1 VILLLGEKQI
11 LEPHLIGKKLNF
23 KELLLMFRFLLLIS
37 FSISLIAC
45 GEKEVTSEKKARDIF
60 ISTTQVKLIDF
71 KEQESSMGVI
81 KGLIDPTVAAEISG
95 KVTKV
100 YVRTGATVKKGEL
113 LAELESKD
121 YRFQLN
127 LAEAEIRRLTVKL
140 ENQNKILERNKTLVE
155 QNFISPNALDNISSE
170 KNEIF
175 EMLEIAKANRDI
187 AKSNLEKTKI
197 YAPINGKIQ
206 KQLPSIG
213 DFLKIG
219 DGVYQI
225 INNKKVRAHI
235 PYPEQLAN
243 KIKPGM
249 DIQLSSA
256 ISQSTITSKIAE
268 LKPSISQES
277 RSIDVIADIS
287 NLPNWQPGSTVNG
300 TIIFRSK
307 KNIGVPEQSI
317 VQRPLGKV
325 VYVVTNK
332 KVKANVVETGITQN
346 GFVEILSGIQE
357 NDIVAVDGAA
367 FLTDDLSVSIS
378 NPS

>member
-1 VILLLGEKQI
+1 MTLLLEERQI
-11 LEPHLIGKKLNF
+11 LEAHLTGEKLNF
-23 KELLLMFRFLLLIS
+23 KKLLNMFRFLLITS

-45 GEKEVTSEKKARDIF
+45 GEKEVTSEKKVRDIF
-60 ISTTQVKLIDF
+60 ISTTQAKLINF

-100 YVRTGATVKKGEL
+100 YVRTGATVKKGQL

-121 YRFQLN
+121 FQYQLN

-140 ENQNKILERNKTLVE
+140 VNQNKVLERNTALVE
-155 QNFISPNALDNISSE
+155 QKFISPNALDNISSE

-235 PYPEQLAN
+235 PFPEQLAN

-249 DIQLSSA
+249 DIQLSS
-256 ISQSTITSKIAE
+256 IITQSTITAKVAE

-277 RSIDVIADIS
+277 RAIDVIADIS

-300 TIIFRSK
+300 TIIFSSK
-307 KNIGVPEQSI
+307 EGIGVPEQSI
-317 VQRPLGKV
+317 VQRPIGQV
-325 VYVVTNK
+325 VYVVNGK
-332 KVKANVVETGITQN
+332 KVKAKIVKTGITQN
-346 GFVEILSGIQE
+346 GFVEILSGVQE
-357 NDIVAVDGAA
+357 NDTVAVDGSA
-367 FLTDDLSVSIS
+367 FLTDNLSVSIS

>member
-1 VILLLGEKQI
+1 MLLEEKQI
-11 LEPHLIGKKLNF
+11 LEPHLIGKKLNI
-23 KELLLMFRFLLLIS
+23 KELVLKFRFLLLIS

-45 GEKEVTSEKKARDIF
+45 GEKEVTSKKKARDIF

-95 KVTKV
+95 KVTKI

-140 ENQNKILERNKTLVE
+140 ENQNKVLERNKALVE

-170 KNEIF
+170 KNEMF
-175 EMLEIAKANRDI
+175 EMLEIAKTNRDI

-268 LKPSISQES
+268 LKPSINQES

-317 VQRPLGKV
+317 VQRPVGKV

-332 KVKANVVETGITQN
+332 KVKANIVETGITQN
-346 GFVEILSGIQE
+346 GYVEILSGIQE
-357 NDIVAVDGAA
+357 NDTVAVDGAA

-378 NPS
+378 NSS

>member
-1 VILLLGEKQI
+1 
-11 LEPHLIGKKLNF
+11 
-23 KELLLMFRFLLLIS
+23 MFRFLLLTS
-37 FSISLIAC
+37 CAISLMAC
-45 GEKEVTSEKKARDIF
+45 GEKEVTSEKKSRDIF

-100 YVRTGATVKKGEL
+100 YVRTGTTVKKGEL

-140 ENQNKILERNKTLVE
+140 ENQNKVLERNKALVE

-170 KNEIF
+170 KNEMF
-175 EMLEIAKANRDI
+175 EMLEIAKTNRDI

-243 KIKPGM
+243 KISTKPFCV
-249 DIQLSSA
+249 IPV
-256 ISQSTITSKIAE
+256 STTFAFTF
-268 LKPSISQES
+268 L
-277 RSIDVIADIS
+277 
-287 NLPNWQPGSTVNG
+287 
-300 TIIFRSK
+300 
-307 KNIGVPEQSI
+307 
-317 VQRPLGKV
+317 
-325 VYVVTNK
+325 
-332 KVKANVVETGITQN
+332 
-346 GFVEILSGIQE
+346 
-357 NDIVAVDGAA
+357 
-367 FLTDDLSVSIS
+367 FLTT
-378 NPS
+378 

>member
-1 VILLLGEKQI
+1 
-11 LEPHLIGKKLNF
+11 
-23 KELLLMFRFLLLIS
+23 MFRFLLLTG
-37 FSISLIAC
+37 FAISLIAC

-140 ENQNKILERNKTLVE
+140 ENQNKILERNKSLVE

-170 KNEIF
+170 KNEMF

-213 DFLKIG
+213 DFLKTG

-300 TIIFRSK
+300 TIIFKSK

-317 VQRPLGKV
+317 VQRPIGKV

-332 KVKANVVETGITQN
+332 KVNANVVETGITQN
-346 GFVEILSGIQE
+346 GYVEILSGIKE
-357 NDIVAVDGAA
+357 NDTVAVDGAA

>member
-1 VILLLGEKQI
+1 
-11 LEPHLIGKKLNF
+11 
-23 KELLLMFRFLLLIS
+23 MFRFLLITS

-45 GEKEVTSEKKARDIF
+45 GEKEVTSEKKVRDIF
-60 ISTTQVKLIDF
+60 ISTTQAKLINF

-100 YVRTGATVKKGEL
+100 YVRTGATVKKGQL

-121 YRFQLN
+121 FQYQLN

-140 ENQNKILERNKTLVE
+140 VNQNKVLERNTALVE
-155 QNFISPNALDNISSE
+155 QKFISPNALDNISSE

-235 PYPEQLAN
+235 PFPEQLAN

-249 DIQLSSA
+249 DIQLSS
-256 ISQSTITSKIAE
+256 IITQSTITAKVAE

-277 RSIDVIADIS
+277 RAIDVIADIS

-300 TIIFRSK
+300 TIIFSSK
-307 KNIGVPEQSI
+307 EGIGVPEQSI
-317 VQRPLGKV
+317 VQRPIGQV
-325 VYVVTNK
+325 VYVVNGK
-332 KVKANVVETGITQN
+332 KVKAKIVKTGITQN
-346 GFVEILSGIQE
+346 GFVEILSGVQE
-357 NDIVAVDGAA
+357 NDTVAVDGSA
-367 FLTDDLSVSIS
+367 FLTDNLSVSIS